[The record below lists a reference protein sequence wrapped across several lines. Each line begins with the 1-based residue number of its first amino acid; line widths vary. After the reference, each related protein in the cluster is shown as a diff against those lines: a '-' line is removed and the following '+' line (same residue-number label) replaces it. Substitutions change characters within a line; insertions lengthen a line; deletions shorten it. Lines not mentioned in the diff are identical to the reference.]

1 MTKNEQ
7 HHQAQ
12 TPETTETPADLRL
25 RLTPAQRGIWYA
37 QQLDPENATY
47 QIGQYLDVQGD
58 VDPRLLSIA
67 LTKIVRDIDS
77 ISMRFRAD
85 DDGPHAVRRRPEP
98 TDDLLE
104 VVDLRSEDVE
114 AAFDTARTR
123 MDVEMTTPRDIEGDE
138 LFGAILFRLPGDRSL
153 FFQRVHHIMLDGYSA
168 VIALH
173 YLARVYT
180 ELDKRAPTGLLLR
193 PLAGRVARTAAKTP
207 SPFPSHHELLD
218 ALEEY
223 RTSEDHTADEAFW
236 RETFEEETTV
246 DGLEGTTGRAAT
258 RVVRV
263 AVPLTDEQAAPLAAL
278 GRDLPKTMVGL
289 IALYLAKIT
298 GQETVSLGLPVT
310 ARRGKVAKSTP
321 SMLSSILP
329 VRVEVSPTATVAQTV
344 AHAGDVLRGV
354 VKHQRFRTED
364 LPSAPSQAGPSVN
377 LLPVIDALRFG
388 SATGEVRILSTG
400 PVHDLSFVVSGL
412 ESSAAVPTL
421 QLEGD
426 ADLHTV
432 ESLTGHAERL
442 LALVAQVIDEPADVA
457 VTDARVVADD
467 EVAGLLEQGAGPE
480 LPIESETVLEA
491 FAAAAARRGE
501 DTAVVAT
508 DGTFTFAELDAA
520 STRMA
525 HHLITQG
532 VVPGRCVAVRIERSK
547 HLPMLVLAVLKA
559 GGVYVPLDPEY
570 PIDRVAGM
578 IEDSEPALLLTSHR
592 QAERDRAAGAS
603 WDVPSI
609 AVDSDTAAGW
619 RRCSD
624 DASGLP
630 QLLGSDLAYVV
641 FTSGSTGRPK
651 GVGVERVA
659 LRNLFQHH
667 RTDLF
672 DPAAERLGRPVRV
685 AHTAGLSFDAAWDPL
700 LWLFAGHELHMVDD
714 EVRRD
719 PQRLADY
726 LSEEGIDSIETTPSF
741 AEALLAA
748 GLFDRDPHPT
758 VVALGGEEVGP
769 SLWDTLG
776 ALDDVHAV
784 NFYGPTEV
792 TVDSLVATI
801 TAGAPHIGS
810 SVRNSRHYVLD
821 ASLSPVPDRAV
832 GELYLAGVNVARGY
846 VGQPGLSAER
856 FVADPFASDGSRMYR
871 TGDVVRRRHDGSLR
885 FLGRID
891 DQVKIRGYR
900 VELSEIEAAMRRQD
914 GVVGAAAIVQGEGP
928 AARLVGYVTG
938 EGEPDTRLGAQVRAA
953 LRADLP
959 DYMVPSAIM
968 TLSDLPLT
976 PNGKLDRRAL
986 PSPERSTDDFAQ
998 QPRTAVQRT
1007 VATAFAEVLGV
1018 DSVGIE
1024 EDFFAAGGHS
1034 LLATRL
1040 AATLTTALDRT
1051 VTVRDVFE
1059 KPTVVQLAGLAEDST
1074 DDEGASGAGRPVRL
1088 APAARPD
1095 RLPVSLAQR
1104 RLWFLNRLEP
1114 GSAAYNIPV
1123 VLHLEGPL
1131 DVAALRAAFG
1141 DVVARHEPLRTVFPY
1156 VDGEPVQVVLDGDAA
1171 AVPFT
1176 SVDVPA
1182 SQVDAVVEQE
1192 ALRPFDVTEQTPL
1205 RAVLLRTAPDTH
1217 VLVATM
1223 HHIASDGWSLAPFA
1237 RDLSVAYAARVEGR
1251 APEQAALPVT
1261 YADFTLWQREHLG
1274 DPADE
1279 SSVLAEQLTYW
1290 QRALAGAPDE
1300 ISLPRDRS
1308 RGAADPTDPTQQGVG
1323 ELALELDAE
1332 RHAAVRALAAEH
1344 RTSVFIVLHAALAV
1358 ALEQQGAGE
1367 DVVLGTPVAGRT
1379 DPQLDELVG
1388 FFVTTVVLRTS
1399 LAQDPTLAEVLGR
1412 VRAGNTEAYAH
1423 QDVPFDSL
1431 VDALRPPRV
1440 ADRHPLF
1447 QVLLTLQSNEP
1458 AQIDLAGLTV
1468 TIPGQVTSA
1477 GVKTDLLVDFQ
1488 APSGDDGPLVGTLG
1502 YDRALFDAST
1512 AERLRDAVDR
1522 VLTAFVTST
1531 DSRISDLPSVDP
1543 ETAELLE
1550 AQSTGRELATSGTVL
1565 DRLDV
1570 TVAAHGGALALADSH
1585 GSLTFAGLDERI
1597 TRGAHALAA
1606 LGVVRGDRV
1615 AVALPRTTD
1624 AVVTVLAALRA
1635 GAVAVPVDVS
1645 YPAARISQILVDSE
1659 ASVLVSDGSLVSM
1672 LAAGTEAPGAGTAG
1686 QLPPDLVEELVTLA
1700 PAQLF
1705 DAVPSG
1711 ESFRLRPVRSD
1722 DVAYLVYTSGT
1733 TGTPKG
1739 VQVPHSALANVLAQ
1753 HGDTLVGP
1761 LREQLA
1767 AVGGGDETTEPRLP
1781 RMLHLSGLGFDA
1793 AWDPILWLVAGTTLH
1808 MADDVTRTDAEAVV
1822 QAVSELGIDVLETT
1836 PSYAQQLVTVGLLDG
1851 AADREVPLLVA
1862 VGGEAVP
1869 GTLWDRLA
1877 DAPGVAGWN
1886 LYGPSEFTVDS
1897 VLAPVRPGR
1906 VTIGG
1911 PIANVTA
1918 RVLDATLSAV
1928 PPGVEGELYLSGLSE
1943 AHGYRGRSAETAAR
1957 FVADPR
1963 GDGTRMY
1970 RTGDVVRRR
1979 LTGELE
1985 FVRRDDDQVKLR
1997 GYRIEVEDV
2006 ERTLERAP
2014 GVRTAVAR
2022 VVTPG
2027 GPDTARLVA
2036 WVVPDASSDAHSNDT
2051 TSTDGSAVRTFAA
2064 SELPDYMVPTS
2075 ITVIDAVPLTPNG
2088 KVDVAALPEP
2098 GDRGPSRAPQTDDE
2112 RALCAIVGEVLGVR
2126 DVGLDDDF
2134 FALGGHSLLAVALAG
2149 RVRDELGA
2157 TLPLRAVFD
2166 APTPAALLA
2175 AIGRGATAAS
2185 ETGSGAAGGTSSTSG
2200 APSTS
2205 PVDGP
2210 VQGLRSWVADHPRQ
2224 EGEEIPLSSGQ
2235 ARLWF
2240 LNRLDPTSAE
2250 YSVVLQ
2256 VALSGDL
2263 DTAALA
2269 GAVDDLVARHEVLR
2283 TTYPEVDGRP
2293 VQRIHDAPTGIATDQ
2308 AVDTTAGFDLT
2319 VDQPLRAAI
2328 VETGADRWRLDLV
2341 IHHIATDGASL
2352 APLVRD
2358 LAASYSARR
2367 SGSAK
2372 LQRPLEVQYADVA
2385 RRQRALEADAAA
2397 AAADGS
2403 SSQDPLLDAWLEAL
2417 AGAPAELELPADG
2430 RRPDTAAQP
2439 AALLEFEI
2447 PADVAQKVTAVA
2459 ARQSASGFHGWLAGL
2474 AGYLQRTGAGD
2485 DVVVG
2490 SPSAGRTDP
2499 DVADLVGFF
2508 VNTLPLRVDLS
2519 DGAPT
2524 LADAIS
2530 RARTATL
2537 TAIDHESVPFE
2548 RIVEA
2553 VAPER
2558 RLGRHPIFQ
2567 TMLSVEEPTGLTLDL
2582 PGVQAQPVAPGT
2594 TGSAKVDLSFTLR
2607 PRGQA
2612 GAGGRD
2618 QDGTVDGVL
2627 EYNSAMFS
2635 VHAARGLVDRW
2646 VDFLREVAD
2655 APDAPMLDVTLA
2667 QGSLAPLDAWAS
2679 VREPRLVLDTFDES
2693 VRRFG
2698 EQTAIVGTGHETG
2711 ASRVPGAQDH
2721 AFDVFPADDGSPES
2735 AARSEDRVLSESTD
2749 AQTAD
2754 ADSETAGVPSLDF
2767 IGLDAR
2773 VSALAAGLTAHGVRP
2788 GEVVA
2793 LRLPRSIDTV
2803 AALLAVWRA
2812 GAVVAPVDD
2821 ELPAERVASMLATAS
2836 ARLVVHAPSEDDADG
2851 DALLTHEAAE
2861 TAGIAP
2867 ERVVTI
2873 SDLLTARASHG
2884 TSDGLTSSDRLTSSA
2899 ETAPSVETTA
2909 SAEATPDGLRSADGL
2924 RSPRPSVTA
2933 DDPAYLIFTSG
2944 TTGEPKA
2951 VQVPH
2956 GALASLLVSHRATLM
2971 PDPAAGRVRL
2981 AHTTGVGFDAA
2992 MDPVLWLVAGH
3003 EVHVVADEVRRDPEA
3018 LVALF
3023 AQRGIGAWET
3033 TPSYVSALAGQT
3045 SLTTLLDDRPSDAP
3059 FTMLLGGE
3067 ALDAGLWAWLRERP
3081 AVEAWNLYGPTE
3093 VGVDSLVARVGDS
3106 ETPEL
3111 GATTPHTVG
3120 YVLDERL
3127 RPALPGSVGELWL
3140 AGDQLAHG
3148 YAGRS
3153 GATAD
3158 RFVADPFAAD
3168 GSRMY
3173 RTGDLVVV
3181 HGRGTGARPSVV
3193 SLGRSDGQV
3202 KIRGH
3207 RVEPGEVEAL
3217 LRAADAV
3224 AQAVVRPVETGRG
3237 TSLGAWVVL
3246 TDAAAHA
3253 ADVTDS
3259 LLAGLRSRV
3268 PDYMV
3273 PVAVRVLDE
3282 VPLTP
3287 NGKVDARALPELQT
3301 AGTGGR
3307 PPQTAAERAV
3317 AAAYESVLDVTGV
3330 TADDSFFELGGHSFV
3345 AQPTIAAVNSA
3356 LGTSLPV
3363 QALFQAPTVAALAA
3377 LSGTGEVDITDSLR
3391 TILPLRAE
3399 GTGAPVFVVHPATGV
3414 SWKYGALLGHL
3425 ESRRPVVGLQMPGLA
3440 PDEPEPEAAGSL
3452 DEMLDVYLDAVREV
3466 QPEGPYHLVGWSFG
3480 GRLAQH
3486 LAARL
3491 RSQGDEVGLLV
3502 LLDAYPTQESALAG
3516 VAAGDAMWRG
3526 FLDANGIAAPDDVEL
3541 DVDQVLAALAEAGN
3555 PLADVPVESIER
3567 MVRRFVRTGELF
3579 DATPVP
3585 VFDGDLHVVEATR
3598 EVPAGRPAP
3607 QAWEPHVTGEV
3618 TTSTVAVRHSDMLSD
3633 EAMGELA
3640 PILDSLLGQG

>member
-1 MTKNEQ
+1 MTKHEQ
-7 HHQAQ
+7 DAQ
-12 TPETTETPADLRL
+12 TETTATSTTAPDVGDSAETSDLRL
-25 RLTPAQRGIWYA
+25 PLTPAQRGIWYA
-37 QQLDPENATY
+37 QQLDPGNATY
-47 QIGQYLDVQGD
+47 QIGQYLDVEGP

-67 LTKIVRDIDS
+67 LTKTVRDIDS
-77 ISMRFRAD
+77 ISMRFRSD
-85 DDGPHAVRRRPEP
+85 DDGPHAVMRRPEP

-104 VVDLRSEDVE
+104 VVDLRSEDV
-114 AAFDTARTR
+114 DTAVEKARAL
-123 MDVEMTTPRDIEGDE
+123 MDAEMATPRDITGDE
-138 LFGAILFRLPGDRSL
+138 LFGAILFRLAGDRSL
-153 FFQRVHHIMLDGYSA
+153 FFQRVHHITLDGYSA

-207 SPFPSHHELLD
+207 SPFPGHLELLD

-223 RTSEDHTADEAFW
+223 RTSEEFAEDEAFW

-263 AVPLTDEQAAPLAAL
+263 AVPLTETQAAALAAL
-278 GRDLPKTMVGL
+278 GRDLPKTMVGI
-289 IALYLAKIT
+289 IAVYLAKIT

-329 VRVEVSPTATVAQTV
+329 VRVDVSASATVAETIQ
-344 AHAGDVLRGV
+344 HAGFVLRGV

-364 LPSAPSQAGPSVN
+364 LPTAPSQAGPSVN
-377 LLPVIDALRFG
+377 LLPVIDALAFG
-388 SATGEVRILSTG
+388 SARGEVRILSTG

-412 ESSAAVPTL
+412 ESDAAVPTV

-426 ADLHTV
+426 AALHTV
-432 ESLTGHAERL
+432 ESLTEHADRL
-442 LALVAQVIDEPADVA
+442 LALVDQVVAQPDDLA
-457 VTDARVVADD
+457 VTSARVVADD
-467 EVAGLLEQGAGPE
+467 EVAGLLQQGAGPE
-480 LPIESETVLEA
+480 LPIEAETVLEA
-491 FAAAAARRGE
+491 FAAAASQRG
-501 DTAVVAT
+501 DDVAVVAP
-508 DGTFTFAELDAA
+508 DGQLTFAELDAE

-525 HHLITQG
+525 HHLLAQG
-532 VVPGRCVAVRIERSK
+532 VETGRCVAVRIERSK
-547 HLPMLVLAVLKA
+547 HLPLLVLAVLKA

-578 IEDSEPALLLTSHR
+578 IEDSEPVLLLTSHR
-592 QAERDRAAGAS
+592 QAERDRAAGAR
-603 WDVPSI
+603 WTVPSV
-609 AVDSDTAAGW
+609 AVDSDTAGSW

-624 DASGLP
+624 DASTLP
-630 QLLGSDLAYVV
+630 TLHGTDLAYVV

-667 RTDLF
+667 RTELF

-700 LWLFAGHELHMVDD
+700 LWLFAGHELHMIDD
-714 EVRRD
+714 DVRRD
-719 PQRLADY
+719 PQRLADH
-726 LSEEGIDSIETTPSF
+726 LSDAGIDSIETTPSF

-769 SLWDTLG
+769 SLWDALG

-801 TAGAPHIGS
+801 TAGDPHIGT
-810 SVRNSRHYVLD
+810 SVRNSRHYILD

-900 VELSEIEAAMRRQD
+900 VELTEIEAAMRRQD

-938 EGEPDTRLGAQVRAA
+938 EGDGAADGGADERLGTRVRDA

-959 DYMVPSAIM
+959 DYMVPSAVM
-968 TLSDLPLT
+968 TLADLPLT

-986 PSPERSTDDFAQ
+986 PTPGRSADDSAQ

-1018 DSVGIE
+1018 ESVGIE

-1040 AATLTTALDRT
+1040 ASALTQALDVT

-1059 KPTVVQLAGLAEDST
+1059 KPTVAQLAGLTASG
-1074 DDEGASGAGRPVRL
+1074 DDEELAADGTAPRRAARL

-1114 GSAAYNIPV
+1114 ASAAYNIPV
-1123 VLHLEGPL
+1123 VLNLAGRL

-1156 VDGEPVQVVLDGDAA
+1156 MDGEPVQVVLDGDDST
-1171 AVPFT
+1171 VPFT

-1182 SQVDAVVEQE
+1182 SQVDAVIEQE

-1237 RDLSVAYAARVEGR
+1237 RDLSVAYAARAAGH
-1251 APEQAALPVT
+1251 APEQSDLPVT

-1274 DPADE
+1274 DPDDE

-1290 QRALAGAPDE
+1290 NRALAGAPDE

-1308 RGAADPTDPTQQGVG
+1308 RGAADPSDPEQNGVG
-1323 ELALELDAE
+1323 EVALELDPQ

-1344 RTSVFIVLHAALAV
+1344 RTSVFIVLHTALAV

-1367 DVVLGTPVAGRT
+1367 DVVLGTPVAGRA

-1458 AQIDLAGLTV
+1458 AELDLDGLAVTV
-1468 TIPGQVTSA
+1468 PGQVTSA
-1477 GVKTDLLVDFQ
+1477 GVKADLLVDFQ
-1488 APSGDDGPLVGTLG
+1488 TPTGDDGPLVGALG
-1502 YDRALFDAST
+1502 YDRALFDRAT
-1512 AERLRDAVDR
+1512 AERLRDALDR
-1522 VLTAFVTST
+1522 VLTAIVDST
-1531 DSRISDLPSVDP
+1531 DSRLSDLPSVDA
-1543 ETAELLE
+1543 ETAERLAE
-1550 AQSTGRELATSGTVL
+1550 QSTGRELAAGGTVL
-1565 DRLDV
+1565 DRLAE
-1570 TVAAHGGALALADSH
+1570 TVAAHGTEPALVDTH
-1585 GSLTFAGLDERI
+1585 GSLDFASLDVRVDAAARGL
-1597 TRGAHALAA
+1597 LS
-1606 LGVVRGDRV
+1606 LGVTRGDRV
-1615 AVALPRTTD
+1615 AVALPRTSD
-1624 AVVTVLAALRA
+1624 AVVLVLAALRA
-1635 GAVAVPVDVS
+1635 GAVAVPVDVAYPDARVVQILTDS
-1645 YPAARISQILVDSE
+1645 DSRVLVTDDADRASTLVGLLGEDGDVEDEDQLVVRTAQDVVDAGSPSDGTATVSLPAAP
-1659 ASVLVSDGSLVSM
+1659 
-1672 LAAGTEAPGAGTAG
+1672 AP
-1686 QLPPDLVEELVTLA
+1686 
-1700 PAQLF
+1700 
-1705 DAVPSG
+1705 
-1711 ESFRLRPVRSD
+1711 R

-1753 HGDTLVGP
+1753 HEDTLVGP
-1761 LREQLA
+1761 LRERLA
-1767 AVGGGDETTEPRLP
+1767 GLSSASETTSATSTPRLP

-1793 AWDPILWLVAGTTLH
+1793 AWDPILWLVSGTTLH
-1808 MADDVTRTDAEAVV
+1808 MADDATRTDAEAVV
-1822 QAVSELGIDVLETT
+1822 RAVVEHGIDVLETT

-1869 GTLWDRLA
+1869 TALWDRLA
-1877 DAPGVAGWN
+1877 AAPGVDGWN

-1897 VLAPVRPGR
+1897 VLAPVEAGR
-1906 VTIGG
+1906 VTIGA

-1918 RVLDATLSAV
+1918 RVLDSTLRPV
-1928 PPGVEGELYLSGLSE
+1928 PPGVEGELYLSGPSE
-1943 AHGYRGRSAETAAR
+1943 AHGYLGRSAETASR
-1957 FVADPR
+1957 FVADPS

-1979 LTGELE
+1979 LSGELE

-2006 ERTLERAP
+2006 ERTLERAD

-2036 WVVPDASSDAHSNDT
+2036 WVVGSAAGTTGTALAPSALDT
-2051 TSTDGSAVRTFAA
+2051 SAVRAFAA
-2064 SELPDYMVPTS
+2064 AELPDYMVPTS
-2075 ITVIDAVPLTPNG
+2075 ITPIDAVPLTPNG

-2098 GDRGPSRAPQTDDE
+2098 GDRGPSRAPETDDE
-2112 RALCAIVGEVLGVR
+2112 RALCAIVGDVLGVR

-2175 AIGRGATAAS
+2175 LLGRGSSGAGAGADAA
-2185 ETGSGAAGGTSSTSG
+2185 GAGAAGTSVAASDP
-2200 APSTS
+2200 AP
-2205 PVDGP
+2205 
-2210 VQGLRSWVADHPRQ
+2210 GLRAWVAANPRQ
-2224 EGEEIPLSSGQ
+2224 DGEELPLTSGQ

-2240 LNRLDPTSAE
+2240 LNRLDPSSAE

-2256 VALSGDL
+2256 VELSGDL
-2263 DTAALA
+2263 DVAALS
-2269 GAVDDLVARHEVLR
+2269 GAVDDLVDRHEVLR

-2293 VQRIHDAPTGIATDQ
+2293 VQRVHPSPTGLMGDEP
-2308 AVDTTAGFDLT
+2308 VDTSVGFDLT
-2319 VDQPLRAAI
+2319 VDQPVRAAL
-2328 VETGADRWRLDLV
+2328 VATGDHRWRLDLV
-2341 IHHIATDGASL
+2341 IHHVATDGASL

-2358 LAASYSARR
+2358 LSASYTARR

-2385 RRQRALEADAAA
+2385 RREHVGADSDAT
-2397 AAADGS
+2397 
-2403 SSQDPLLDAWLEAL
+2403 SQHLLDAWVEGL
-2417 AGAPAELELPADG
+2417 AGAPAELDLPADG
-2430 RRPDTAAQP
+2430 RRPETAAQP
-2439 AALLEFEI
+2439 AGLLEFEI
-2447 PADVAQKVTAVA
+2447 PADVARRVSAAA
-2459 ARQSASGFHGWLAGL
+2459 ARQSASGFHGWLGGL
-2474 AGYLQRTGAGD
+2474 AGYLHRIGAGD
-2485 DVVVG
+2485 DVVIG
-2490 SPSAGRTDP
+2490 SPSAGRTDA

-2508 VNTLPLRVDLS
+2508 VNTLPLRIDLT
-2519 DGAPT
+2519 DGAPS
-2524 LADAIS
+2524 LADAIE
-2530 RARTATL
+2530 RARSATL
-2537 TAIDHESVPFE
+2537 QALEGESVPFE

-2553 VAPER
+2553 LAPER
-2558 RLGRHPIFQ
+2558 RLGRHPVFQ
-2567 TMLSVEEPTGLTLDL
+2567 TMLSVEEPTGISLDL
-2582 PGVQAQPVAPGT
+2582 EGVKARPVAPGT

-2607 PRGQA
+2607 PRGA
-2612 GAGGRD
+2612 GAGAGTRGAD
-2618 QDGTVDGVL
+2618 GAGAAGTRGESPTSGSDTSGTVDGVL
-2627 EYNSAMFS
+2627 EYNAAMFS

-2646 VDFLREVAD
+2646 VDFLREAAD
-2655 APDAPMLDVTLA
+2655 APDEPLVDTVLSQST
-2667 QGSLAPLDAWAS
+2667 LAPLDAWPS
-2679 VREPRLVLDTFDES
+2679 VCEPRPVLDVFAES

-2698 EQTAIVGTGHETG
+2698 EQVALVG
-2711 ASRVPGAQDH
+2711 PGEAY
-2721 AFDVFPADDGSPES
+2721 
-2735 AARSEDRVLSESTD
+2735 AAE
-2749 AQTAD
+2749 
-2754 ADSETAGVPSLDF
+2754 SLDF
-2767 IGLDAR
+2767 IDLDAR
-2773 VSALAAGLTAHGVRP
+2773 VSALAAGLTAHGV
-2788 GEVVA
+2788 GAGDVVA
-2793 LRLPRSIDTV
+2793 LRLPRSTDTI

-2812 GAVVAPVDD
+2812 GGVVAPVDD
-2821 ELPAERVASMLATAS
+2821 ELPAERVASMLRS
-2836 ARLVVHAPSEDDADG
+2836 AAPRLVVHVPEAQGEPEGQSEHEPQGTHQGQSEGHVSD
-2851 DALLTHEAAE
+2851 LTHSTDLTHRAAE
-2861 TAGIAP
+2861 EAGLD
-2867 ERVVTI
+2867 RSQVVALA
-2873 SDLLTARASHG
+2873 DLLTRAG
-2884 TSDGLTSSDRLTSSA
+2884 SSDSSDVVP
-2899 ETAPSVETTA
+2899 APAASTTN
-2909 SAEATPDGLRSADGL
+2909 
-2924 RSPRPSVTA
+2924 PSL

-2956 GALASLLVSHRATLM
+2956 AALASLLVSHRATLM
-2971 PDPAAGRVRL
+2971 PDPAVRRAVM

-3003 EVHVVADEVRRDPEA
+3003 ELHVVGDEVRRDPEA
-3018 LVALF
+3018 LVELF
-3023 AQRGIGAWET
+3023 EQREISAWET
-3033 TPSYVSALAGQT
+3033 TPSYVAALAGQT
-3045 SLTTLLDDRPSDAP
+3045 SLTTLLNARSPEAP

-3067 ALDAGLWAWLRERP
+3067 ALDAGLWDWLRERP

-3093 VGVDSLVARVGDS
+3093 VGVDSLVARVS
-3106 ETPEL
+3106 EAPSPEL
-3111 GATTPHTVG
+3111 GATTPHTIG
-3120 YVLDERL
+3120 YVLDSRL

-3140 AGDQLAHG
+3140 AGSQLAHG
-3148 YAGRS
+3148 YAGRG
-3153 GATAD
+3153 GATAE

-3181 HGRGTGARPSVV
+3181 RDSVDGRRPSVV
-3193 SLGRSDGQV
+3193 TLGRSDGQV

-3217 LRAADAV
+3217 LRAADGV
-3224 AQAVVRPVETGRG
+3224 SQAVVRPVETARG
-3237 TSLGAWVVL
+3237 VSLGAWVVL
-3246 TDAAAHA
+3246 AAQTAGGGLEHTA
-3253 ADVTDS
+3253 GRPSAEPAGEAPDHTVEHGADHLTAD
-3259 LLAGLRSRV
+3259 LMADLRSRV

-3273 PVAVRVLDE
+3273 PAAVRVVDE
-3282 VPLTP
+3282 IPLTP
-3287 NGKVDARALPELQT
+3287 NGKVDVRALPELET
-3301 AGTGGR
+3301 VGAGGR
-3307 PPQTAAERAV
+3307 APAPGAESAV
-3317 AAAYESVLDVTGV
+3317 AAAFAKVLGVSDVG
-3330 TADDSFFELGGHSFV
+3330 ADDSFFELGGHSFV
-3345 AQPTIAAVNSA
+3345 AQPAITAVNTA
-3356 LGTSLPV
+3356 LGSSLPV
-3363 QALFQAPTVAALAA
+3363 QALFQAPTVAGLAA
-3377 LSGTGEVDITDSLR
+3377 LAGSGTADVADSLR
-3391 TILPLRAE
+3391 TILPLRPE
-3399 GTGAPVFVVHPATGV
+3399 GTGAPLFAVHPASGV
-3414 SWKYGALLGHL
+3414 SWKYSVLLGRL
-3425 ESRRPVVGLQMPGLA
+3425 STRRPVLGLQMPGIA
-3440 PDEPEPEAAGSL
+3440 PDEPETATAETLDDLL
-3452 DEMLDVYLDAVREV
+3452 DEYVAAMRTV
-3466 QPEGPYHLVGWSFG
+3466 QPEGPYHLLGWSFG

-3491 RSQGDEVGLLV
+3491 QAQGDEVALV
-3502 LLDAYPTQESALAG
+3502 ALLDAYPTEESALEG
-3516 VAAGDAMWRG
+3516 VAGGDAMWRG
-3526 FLDANGIAAPDDVEL
+3526 FLDANGITAPDDVEL
-3541 DVDQVLAALAEAGN
+3541 DVRTVLAMLGEAGN
-3555 PLADVPVESIER
+3555 PLGDVPVESIER
-3567 MVRRFVRTGELF
+3567 SVRRFVRMGELF
-3579 DATPVP
+3579 DTTPVP
-3585 VFDGDLHVVEATR
+3585 ELEGDLHVFEATE
-3598 EVPAGRPAP
+3598 EVPAGRPEP
-3607 QAWEPHVTGEV
+3607 SAWEKHVRGSV
-3618 TTSTVAVRHSDMLSD
+3618 TSSTVAVRHSDMLSD
-3633 EAMGELA
+3633 EAMDDVAPVLDEL
-3640 PILDSLLGQG
+3640 LRGVEQE